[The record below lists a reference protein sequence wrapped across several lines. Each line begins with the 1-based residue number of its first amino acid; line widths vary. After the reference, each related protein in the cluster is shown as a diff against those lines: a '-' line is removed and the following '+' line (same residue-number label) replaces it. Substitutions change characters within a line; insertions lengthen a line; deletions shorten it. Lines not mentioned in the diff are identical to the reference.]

1 MGFGEIDRYIE
12 GAGYGPILLPY
23 WLMINNMSAL
33 VIPRYDSNCALCRKV
48 EADKTG
54 SHLVPNFLAHGTFSF
69 DGKGPRD
76 REIARRT
83 HLNMNEEW
91 NYYGSSV
98 SPEAIRAD
106 LGRDLSDDELEKN
119 KNLLECDFLF
129 CSGCE
134 KRFGVVEDAY
144 APFYRGTA
152 KTVDPRIAY
161 LFWLSVFWR
170 MQVGH
175 MSIFMSGED
184 EFAIREILDRSLLSK
199 DVIRSSDEDLGDF
212 GYVLWRCR
220 DVMKGDSGIF
230 GTRAQH
236 SPYMIIV
243 GELVVLLYAGIS
255 KLKRSLHYAGWTIER
270 DSFNTYHDEDVFV
283 TDIDLEDFAR
293 LKRFVIDESKKAYG
307 PRREQVELD
316 IREKERSSGQLHSV
330 PFTKERL
337 QQAIAEDR
345 KEGKPF
351 YARNSYRFELAEL
364 KMVAAQR
371 EGKEYDFLK
380 DRTLMLFPFDV
391 ENYKA
396 DLKEISKLGYDIS
409 MYPMVRVFMP
419 KRFWENGKYFEE
431 RMEMINHS
439 LDDLYEKGYTYDDI
453 MLDNMRT
460 NSSLS
465 KYEA

>member
-1 MGFGEIDRYIE
+1 MTRPVRCRGE
-12 GAGYGPILLPY
+12 
-23 WLMINNMSAL
+23 NNNTDSKRLSIIRKMSAL
-33 VIPRYDSNCALCRKV
+33 VIPRYDSNCALCRKL

-54 SHLVPNFLAHGTFSF
+54 SHLVPNFLIHGTFSF

-119 KNLLECDFLF
+119 RNLLECDYLF
-129 CSGCE
+129 CSNCE

-144 APFYRGTA
+144 APFYRGTV
-152 KTVDPRIAY
+152 KVVNSRVAY

-199 DVIRSSDEDLGDF
+199 DEICSSEDDLGDF
-212 GYVLWRCR
+212 GYVLWRCK
-220 DVMKGDSGIF
+220 DVKKGDSGIF
-230 GTRAQH
+230 GTRTQH

-255 KLKRSLHYAGWTIER
+255 KLERNIHYAGWTIEP
-270 DSFNTYHDEDVFV
+270 DSFNTYHDEDVLE
-283 TDIDLEDFAR
+283 TEIELEDFAR

-307 PRREQVELD
+307 PKREEVELD
-316 IREKERSSGQLHSV
+316 IREQERSMGRLHAV
-330 PFTKERL
+330 PYAKERL
-337 QQAIAEDR
+337 QQAISEDR

-351 YARNSYRFELAEL
+351 YARNSYRFEMAEL

-380 DRTLMLFPFDV
+380 DRSLMLFPFDV
-391 ENYKA
+391 DNYKA
-396 DLKEISKLGYDIS
+396 DLLEIDKLGYDIS
-409 MYPMVRVFMP
+409 MYPMVQVFMP
-419 KRFWENGKYFEE
+419 KRYWVKKRYYEE
-431 RMEMINHS
+431 RMKMINRS
-439 LDDLYEKGYTYDDI
+439 LDELYENGYTYDDI

-460 NSSLS
+460 NSSLL
-465 KYEA
+465 

>member
-1 MGFGEIDRYIE
+1 
-12 GAGYGPILLPY
+12 
-23 WLMINNMSAL
+23 MSAL
-33 VIPRYDSNCALCRKV
+33 EIPRYDCNCALCRKV

-54 SHLVPNFLAHGTFSF
+54 SHLAPNFLIHGTFSF

-83 HLNMNEEW
+83 HLNFIEEW

-98 SPEAIRAD
+98 SPEAIQAD
-106 LGRDLSDDELEKN
+106 MGRELSDEELEKN
-119 KNLLECDFLF
+119 RNLLECDHLF
-129 CSGCE
+129 CSSCE

-144 APFYRGTA
+144 APFYRGTV
-152 KTVDPRIAY
+152 KTVNTRIAY

-175 MSIFMSGED
+175 MAIFMSGED
-184 EFAIREILDRSLLSK
+184 EFAIREILDRALRSK
-199 DVIRSSDEDLGDF
+199 EEMCSSEEDLGDF
-212 GYVLWRCR
+212 GYVLWRCK
-220 DVMKGDSGIF
+220 DIIKGDSGIF
-230 GTRAQH
+230 GTRSQY

-255 KLKRSLHYAGWTIER
+255 KLKRSIHYAGWTIER
-270 DSFNTYHDEDVFV
+270 DSFNTYQDEDVFI
-283 TDIDLEDFAR
+283 TDIELEDFAR

-316 IREKERSSGQLHSV
+316 IREQERSMGRLHAV
-330 PFTKERL
+330 PYAKERL

-351 YARNSYRFELAEL
+351 YARNSYRFAMAEL

-391 ENYKA
+391 DNYKA
-396 DLKEISKLGYDIS
+396 DLRNIDKLGHDIS
-409 MYPMVRVFMP
+409 IYPMVQVFMP
-419 KRFWENGKYFEE
+419 KRFWENRRLYKE
-431 RMEMINHS
+431 RMEMVNRS
-439 LDDLYEKGYTYDDI
+439 LDKLFEKGFTYDDI

-460 NSSLS
+460 NSSLRS
-465 KYEA
+465 IGT

>member
-1 MGFGEIDRYIE
+1 MC
-12 GAGYGPILLPY
+12 
-23 WLMINNMSAL
+23 AL
-33 VIPRYDSNCALCRKV
+33 VIPRYDSRCALCRKE

-54 SHLVPNFLAHGTFSF
+54 SHLVPNFLIHKTFSF

-83 HLNMNEEW
+83 HLNMSEEW

-106 LGRDLSDDELEKN
+106 MGRDLSDEEIEKN
-119 KNLLECDFLF
+119 NDFLECDYLF
-129 CSGCE
+129 CSVCE
-134 KRFGVVEDAY
+134 KRFGVIEDAF
-144 APFYRGTA
+144 APFYRGA
-152 KTVDPRIAY
+152 VRTVNPRIAY

-184 EFAIREILDRSLLSK
+184 EFAIREILNRALLSR
-199 DVIRSSDEDLGDF
+199 DEISSSEEDLGDF
-212 GYVLWRCR
+212 GYVLWRCK

-230 GTRAQH
+230 GTRAQY

-243 GELVVLLYAGIS
+243 GEWIVLLYSGIS
-255 KLKRSLHYAGWTIER
+255 KLKQRIHYAGWTIER
-270 DSFNTYHDEDVFV
+270 DSFNTFLDEDVFV
-283 TDIDLEDFAR
+283 TDIELEDFAR

-307 PRREQVELD
+307 PRREEVELD
-316 IREKERSSGQLHSV
+316 IREQERSLGRLHSV
-330 PFTKERL
+330 PYSKERL
-337 QQAIAEDR
+337 QQAVAEDR
-345 KEGKPF
+345 KEGKPI

-396 DLKEISKLGYDIS
+396 DLYELSKLGYDIS
-409 MYPMVRVFMP
+409 IYPMVRLFMP
-419 KRFWENGKYFEE
+419 KHLWEGGRFFED
-431 RMEMINHS
+431 RLRMINRS
-439 LDDLYEKGYTYDDI
+439 LDELYSKGFTYDDI
-453 MLDNMRT
+453 LYDNMRT

-465 KYEA
+465 LQRHLPE

>member
-1 MGFGEIDRYIE
+1 
-12 GAGYGPILLPY
+12 
-23 WLMINNMSAL
+23 MSAL
-33 VIPRYDSNCALCRKV
+33 VIPRYDSDCSLCRKV

-54 SHLVPNFLAHGTFSF
+54 SHLVPNFLIHGTFSF

-83 HLNMNEEW
+83 HLNLDEEW

-98 SPEAIRAD
+98 SPEAIQAD
-106 LGRDLSDDELEKN
+106 MGRDLSDEELEKN
-119 KNLLECDFLF
+119 KNLLECDYLF

-134 KRFGVVEDAY
+134 KRFSDVEDAY

-152 KTVDPRIAY
+152 KTVNPRMAY

-184 EFAIREILDRSLLSK
+184 EFSIREILDRALLSK
-199 DVIRSSDEDLGDF
+199 DEMCSSEEDLGDF

-230 GTRAQH
+230 GTRTQH

-243 GELVVLLYAGIS
+243 GEMVVLLYAGLS
-255 KLKRSLHYAGWTIER
+255 KLKRSIHYANWTIER
-270 DSFNTYHDEDVFV
+270 DSFNTYQDEDVFV
-283 TDIDLEDFAR
+283 TDIELEDFAR

-316 IREKERSSGQLHSV
+316 IREQERSSGRLHSV

-396 DLKEISKLGYDIS
+396 DLKEISKMGYDIS

-419 KRFWENGKYFEE
+419 KSFWEKGKYHEE
-431 RMEMINHS
+431 RMKMINRS
-439 LDDLYEKGYTYDDI
+439 LDELYGKGFTYDDI

-460 NSSLS
+460 NSSLL
-465 KYEA
+465 